1 MKCKKILFLMML
13 SCSSFAANLP
23 ACNDNKVIDEVRQ
36 QNKMS
41 IVANLAGIKNLND
54 PSINEISKQLKSLDI
69 KLKNITDLQLKNDSD
84 FLVCRTEIGLFVGDK
99 LKKDDIVL
107 YVIEKDKNEPNKFQ
121 VKSKI
126 AAFN

>member
-23 ACNDNKVIDEVRQ
+23 ACNDSKVIDEVRQ

-41 IVANLAGIKNLND
+41 VVANLAGIKNLND

-69 KLKNITDLQLKNDSD
+69 KLKNITDLQLKNDSGI
-84 FLVCRTEIGLFVGDK
+84 LVCRTEIGLFVGDK

-107 YVIEKDKNEPNKFQ
+107 YVIEKDKNDPNKFQ

>member
-54 PSINEISKQLKSLDI
+54 PSINDISKQLKSLDI

-107 YVIEKDKNEPNKFQ
+107 YVIEKDKNDPNKFQ